1 MLAVYR
7 FASLGTPRTTETL
20 ITPARNAAG
29 GRSVAAHMSD
39 DSFRKLLA
47 AQRMGVLATVKRDG
61 RPQVSVVTYIYD
73 LGSDLIRIST
83 RDPLA
88 KTRNLRRDPRA
99 TLQVTGP
106 DGGSWA
112 AAEGIAQLSAV
123 ARDPHDDV
131 VEALVEHYRDARG
144 EHPDWDD
151 FRAAMVRDE
160 RLLLQLP
167 VEHVYGW
174 A

>member
-1 MLAVYR
+1 
-7 FASLGTPRTTETL
+7 
-20 ITPARNAAG
+20 
-29 GRSVAAHMSD
+29 MSD
-39 DSFRKLLA
+39 DPLRKLLA
-47 AQRMGVLATVKRDG
+47 AQRLGVLATIKRDG
-61 RPQVSVVTYIYD
+61 RPQLSVVTYVYD
-73 LGSDLIRIST
+73 LGSDLIRVSV

-106 DGGSWA
+106 DGGTWV
-112 AAEGIAQLSAV
+112 AAEGVAELGPV
-123 ARDPHDDV
+123 ARDPHDDA

-160 RLLLQLP
+160 RVLLRLP
-167 VEHVYGW
+167 VDHVYGR

>member
-1 MLAVYR
+1 
-7 FASLGTPRTTETL
+7 
-20 ITPARNAAG
+20 
-29 GRSVAAHMSD
+29 MSD
-39 DSFRKLLA
+39 DALRRLLA
-47 AQRMGVLATVKRDG
+47 GQNLGVLATIKRDG
-61 RPQVSVVTYIYD
+61 RPQVSVVTYHYD
-73 LGSDLIRIST
+73 LGTDLIRVSV

-99 TLQVTGP
+99 TLEVTVP
-106 DGGSWA
+106 GGGTWA
-112 AAEGIAQLSAV
+112 AAEGVAELSPV
-123 ARDPHDDV
+123 ARDPHDAT

-160 RLLLQLP
+160 RVLLRLP
-167 VEHVYGW
+167 VDHVYGR

>member
-1 MLAVYR
+1 
-7 FASLGTPRTTETL
+7 
-20 ITPARNAAG
+20 
-29 GRSVAAHMSD
+29 MSD
-39 DSFRKLLA
+39 DALRKLLA
-47 AQRMGVLATVKRDG
+47 GQNLGVLATVKRDG
-61 RPQVSVVTYIYD
+61 RPQVSVVTYHYD
-73 LGSDLIRIST
+73 LGTDLVRVSV

-99 TLQVTGP
+99 TLQATGP
-106 DGGSWA
+106 GGGTWV
-112 AAEGIAQLSAV
+112 AAEGVATLTPV
-123 ARDPHDDV
+123 ARDPHDDT

-160 RLLLQLP
+160 RVL
-167 VEHVYGW
+167 VSIAVDHVYGR

>member
-1 MLAVYR
+1 
-7 FASLGTPRTTETL
+7 
-20 ITPARNAAG
+20 
-29 GRSVAAHMSD
+29 MSD
-39 DSFRKLLA
+39 DSLRKLLA
-47 AQRMGVLATVKRDG
+47 AQRLGVLATVKRDG

-73 LGSDLIRIST
+73 LGPDLVRVST

-88 KTRNLRRDPRA
+88 KTRNLRRDPRV

-112 AAEGIAQLSAV
+112 AAEGMAQLSAV
-123 ARDPHDDV
+123 ARDPHDDT

-160 RLLLQLP
+160 RLLLRLP
-167 VEHVYGW
+167 VDHVYGW